1 MGIVGKVPLDME
13 EQLRR
18 KRIGESGDGGERSG
32 SGAPPFHQVPYTLR
46 RQLGLRRCRSA
57 LLY

>member
-18 KRIGESGDGGERSG
+18 KRIGELGDGGERSG
-32 SGAPPFHQVPYTLR
+32 SGAPPFHQVPY
-46 RQLGLRRCRSA
+46 RQ
-57 LLY
+57 